1 MHSSL
6 QTTGDFL
13 LTGTGNKG
21 YLREKIHY
29 AGKSCLRSK
38 AAIASKPILGRLRV
52 HLQRLPPLLYT
63 W

>member
-1 MHSSL
+1 M
-6 QTTGDFL
+6 GDFL
-13 LTGTGNKG
+13 LPGTGNER

-52 HLQRLPPLLYT
+52 YLQRLPTLLYT